1 MRNAKLIVPVLLVVA
16 VAALIG
22 ALAARSMGDSHKQAV
37 VKTRMVSGKTF
48 LVNRRGLT
56 LYHLS
61 VERKGHFICTSA
73 ACVALWHPLV
83 VPRGTTPTGA
93 KSLSTVKRPDGRSQV
108 AYNGGPLYT
117 FAQDRK
123 PGDMKGNGF
132 KDVGTWRVVTVSGK
146 AAPTAPPPSSGGYG
160 GGGY

>member
-1 MRNAKLIVPVLLVVA
+1 MRNAKLIVPVIVVLA
-16 VAALIG
+16 VAALVG
-22 ALAARSMGDSHKQAV
+22 ALAARSMSDSHKQAV
-37 VKTRMVSGKTF
+37 VKTRMVSGKTL

-56 LYHLS
+56 LYRLS
-61 VERKGHFICTSA
+61 VERKGHFICTPSA
-73 ACVALWHPLV
+73 CLALWHPLV
-83 VPRGTTPTGA
+83 VKHGTTPTGA

-108 AYNGGPLYT
+108 AYKDGPLYT
-117 FAQDRK
+117 FAQDSK

-146 AAPTAPPPSSGGYG
+146 AAATTPPPSNGGYG

>member
-1 MRNAKLIVPVLLVVA
+1 MRNAKLIVPVIVVLA
-16 VAALIG
+16 VAALVG
-22 ALAARSMGDSHKQAV
+22 ALAARSMSDSHKQAV
-37 VKTRMVSGKTF
+37 VKTRMVSGKTL

-61 VERKGHFICTSA
+61 VERKGHFICTQSA
-73 ACVALWHPLV
+73 CLALWHPLV
-83 VPRGTTPTGA
+83 VKRGTTPTGA

-108 AYNGGPLYT
+108 AYKGGPLYT
-117 FAQDRK
+117 FAQDSK

-146 AAPTAPPPSSGGYG
+146 AAATTPPPSNGGYG